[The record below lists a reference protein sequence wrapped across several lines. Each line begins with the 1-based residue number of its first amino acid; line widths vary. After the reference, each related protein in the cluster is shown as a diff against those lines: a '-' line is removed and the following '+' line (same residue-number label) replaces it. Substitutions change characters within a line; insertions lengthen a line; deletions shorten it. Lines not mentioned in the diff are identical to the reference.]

1 MPLHLQA
8 IVSRAIGASGGFAFG
23 FAGKEEI
30 MTILIRAII
39 GAALCAG
46 AMQSAEL
53 VAQPRTQAGQPM
65 PQPQPGAGTQPGA
78 GMMGPHGQM
87 MQSMPH
93 DPAMM
98 ANCQTMHTEMTAL
111 REEMARLRA
120 EMQKKSR
127 SR

>member
-1 MPLHLQA
+1 
-8 IVSRAIGASGGFAFG
+8 
-23 FAGKEEI
+23 
-30 MTILIRAII
+30 MTIRVRCLF
-39 GAALCAG
+39 GAVLCAG
-46 AMQSAEL
+46 VLQSAHA
-53 VAQPRTQAGQPM
+53 VAQPRTPAEPAPQAQGRAGN
-65 PQPQPGAGTQPGA
+65 QPGS

-98 ANCQTMHTEMTAL
+98 ANCQAMHAEMTAL
-111 REEMARLRA
+111 REEMAKLRG